1 MRPERPCG
9 TLWDMKSA
17 SLTLRLPPELDE
29 RLERVARRSG
39 RSKSEI
45 ARQALRKQLSI
56 EMLRDVRRELVP
68 AAEAS
73 GIVSDEDVFDLIS

>member
-1 MRPERPCG
+1 
-9 TLWDMKSA
+9 MKSA

-29 RLERVARRSG
+29 RLERVARQSG

-56 EMLRDVRRELVP
+56 EVLRDVRRELVP

-73 GIVSDEDVFDLIS
+73 GLVSDEDVFDLIS